1 MPKRS
6 IGLLVAVLV
15 GFIVSTAALAQTAAP
30 PPPEHSQ
37 MASPTPDLSGIWMR
51 LRDKGAVAR
60 GYPGIILDLGQPTEL
75 PMTPW
80 AAAKYKVN
88 SAMYHGDNPD
98 TVLSDPVFS
107 CYPPGVPRIY
117 LFGFPMQIVQIP
129 GQVIMLFEYDHFVRR
144 IYTDGRPHDM
154 NQGPLWMGDSIGTW
168 EGDTLV
174 ADTVSFNDKTLID
187 RVGHVHSDALH
198 VVERIRRLD
207 PNSLEIGLTI
217 EDPKAFTQAWS
228 TKLVFE
234 SKADWKIMEQIC
246 EDNASFVDFNKES
259 TKKPATK
266 KPAAQKP
273 AK

>member
-1 MPKRS
+1 MLKRS
-6 IGLLVAVLV
+6 MGLLLAVLAGLMLSV
-15 GFIVSTAALAQTAAP
+15 AASAQTPTQPASAN
-30 PPPEHSQ
+30 SD
-37 MASPTPDLSGIWMR
+37 ASSPTPDLSGIWMR

-60 GYPGIILDLGQPTEL
+60 GYPGIVLDLAQATEL

-88 SAMYHGDNPD
+88 SAIYHGDNPD
-98 TVLSDPVFS
+98 NVLSDPVFS

-117 LFGFPMQIVQIP
+117 LFGFPMQIVQVP

-154 NQGPLWMGDSIGTW
+154 NQGPLWMGDSIGKW

-198 VVERIRRLD
+198 VVERIRRVD
-207 PNSLEIGLTI
+207 PASLEIGLTL
-217 EDPKAFTQAWS
+217 EDPQTFTTPWS
-228 TKLVFE
+228 TKLIFE
-234 SKADWKIMEQIC
+234 TKADWKIMEQIC
-246 EDNASFVDFNKES
+246 EDNASFIDFNKES

-266 KPAAQKP
+266 KPATKKP